1 MAEDTEPRPA
11 SGTPAWPDPY
21 PSGPYASVPYPAGP
35 YSSGLSSPAPTVPL
49 PGQGAAGPAPTVPL
63 SGAPV
68 SFPADPTA
76 PTIAQIGDIR
86 VTSTSVFTPV
96 GDFALRG
103 SRWEVQDQ
111 WMSAQKTP
119 TWAVVCAVV
128 GFFIVT
134 VFSLFFLLAK
144 KTVYSGVVQVTVT
157 NGLYRYDARMPVID
171 QAQVQHVHTQVN
183 YVRSLAAL

>member
-1 MAEDTEPRPA
+1 MADYTEPRPA

-49 PGQGAAGPAPTVPL
+49 PPGGAPGPA
-63 SGAPV
+63 V

-103 SRWEVQDQ
+103 SRWDVQDQ
-111 WMSAQKTP
+111 WLASQKTP

-144 KTVYSGVVQVTVT
+144 QTVYSGVVQVTVT
-157 NGLYRYDARMPVID
+157 NGLFRYDARLPVTD

>member
-1 MAEDTEPRPA
+1 M
-11 SGTPAWPDPY
+11 
-21 PSGPYASVPYPAGP
+21 
-35 YSSGLSSPAPTVPL
+35 PL
-49 PGQGAAGPAPTVPL
+49 PGAPI
-63 SGAPV
+63 

-103 SRWEVQDQ
+103 SRWDVQDQ
-111 WMSAQKTP
+111 WMTTQKTP

-144 KTVYSGVVQVTVT
+144 QTVYSGVVQVTVT
-157 NGLYRYDARMPVID
+157 NGPYRYDARMPVID